1 MLMPPLATWYPF
13 DQTFL
18 DWNSSKE
25 EEQVKIGLGFG
36 PLEPPPP
43 SRVLAGLGDSAP
55 EKWRFR
61 ARFVA
66 LPRFFMA

>member
-43 SRVLAGLGDSAP
+43 PHVC
-55 EKWRFR
+55 
-61 ARFVA
+61 
-66 LPRFFMA
+66 